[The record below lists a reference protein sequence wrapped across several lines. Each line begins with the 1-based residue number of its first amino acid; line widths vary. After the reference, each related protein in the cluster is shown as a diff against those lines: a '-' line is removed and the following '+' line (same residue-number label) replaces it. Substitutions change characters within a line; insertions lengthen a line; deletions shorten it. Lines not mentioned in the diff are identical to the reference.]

1 MTKTELINDVV
12 YEMTGYLHRAAGHG
26 LHSVKD
32 LPGQDQQGICGN
44 NPEVH
49 VCFLR
54 LGIPEE
60 TYPGGYLK
68 GYRQD
73 PAATEAEGTAVRRG
87 DRQGIPVTLRRPA
100 AECPVRADAVRRTSC
115 RGDSRA

>member
-12 YEMTGYLHRAAGHG
+12 YEMTGYLTPEGIDRAVSDYYEEVLPGNRFELLYLHRAAGHG
-26 LHSVKD
+26 LHSVED

-44 NPEVH
+44 NPEIH
-49 VCFLR
+49 VCLLR
-54 LGIPEE
+54 LGIQEE

-73 PAATEAEGTAVRRG
+73 PAATEAERAAV
-87 DRQGIPVTLRRPA
+87 
-100 AECPVRADAVRRTSC
+100 
-115 RGDSRA
+115 